1 MLVQAALII
10 REYKSTSVSTGTI
23 ADLSSG
29 NCSNASC
36 RHVPIIARPTR
47 FLEMLHVVSI
57 PGLARHRSIGQF
69 CILEFD
75 GRSLRAPLLPGAAF
89 AVRGGG
95 DPNEMVFQLEASGWR
110 SPAHEQRFG
119 LFA

>member
-1 MLVQAALII
+1 MNDNSQ
-10 REYKSTSVSTGTI
+10 YKSTSVSTGTI

-47 FLEMLHVVSI
+47 FLEVLHVVSI
-57 PGLARHRSIGQF
+57 PGLARHRSI
-69 CILEFD
+69 
-75 GRSLRAPLLPGAAF
+75 RAPLLPGAAF